1 MLSFVDCA
9 HWGERV
15 MSHSVRNF
23 LPLAASS
30 KDDGFWKNLEQLL
43 LWKRRHL
50 PTLSMPQGTDVLIW
64 LLQAQ
69 NKRKPLKDLYR
80 SSRFSEP
87 TVRSVLRVLAEQGFV
102 SFEVSVND
110 MRVRFVRISP
120 KLEEAVSEYVG
131 RICQCVPLAT
141 GDVGTS
147 GD

>member
-1 MLSFVDCA
+1 
-9 HWGERV
+9 
-15 MSHSVRNF
+15 MSQTVHNF
-23 LPLAASS
+23 SPLATSS

-50 PTLSMPQGTDVLIW
+50 PTLSMPQGIDVLIW

-87 TVRSVLRVLAEQGFV
+87 TIRSVLRVLAEQGFV
-102 SFEVSVND
+102 SFEANGND

-120 KLEEAVSEYVG
+120 KLEESRQ
-131 RICQCVPLAT
+131 RICRADLPVRPL
-141 GDVGTS
+141 GRLDWRLRSFCCGIS
-147 GD
+147 

>member
-1 MLSFVDCA
+1 
-9 HWGERV
+9 
-15 MSHSVRNF
+15 MSQTVRNF
-23 LPLAASS
+23 SPLATSS
-30 KDDGFWKNLEQLL
+30 KDDGFWKNLEHLL

-64 LLQAQ
+64 LFQAQ

-87 TVRSVLRVLAEQGFV
+87 TIRSVLRVLADQGFV
-102 SFEVSVND
+102 SFEANGND